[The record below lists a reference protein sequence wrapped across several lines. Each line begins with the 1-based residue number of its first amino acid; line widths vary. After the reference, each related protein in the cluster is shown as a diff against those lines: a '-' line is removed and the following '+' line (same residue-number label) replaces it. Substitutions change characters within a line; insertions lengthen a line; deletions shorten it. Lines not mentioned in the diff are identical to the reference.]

1 MAKYGV
7 AASTPMLLDQRSG
20 NGYVPDTEQFKY
32 KYDVNRNPDP
42 QGSYTGAPTGERQW
56 FTPRFTRLYADGGQ
70 TSASDEAQKYL
81 MGTDTTGKTND
92 LTGASRQAY
101 DYLMGNGP
109 GYRPPIF
116 TKSSLPA
123 AYNPGQDVEGG
134 ITTLTAPEPPVT
146 IPVIDTEPKY
156 TADPYI
162 FKPEPD
168 PYEAEPEIDIEPE
181 PEPEPMDTYEDDP
194 AITARDADV
203 PPTDTYVD
211 DDIITAR
218 DADVPPMDTY
228 EDDPSITARDADVPS
243 METNQPAETNQYTDA
258 RDTDVPSVTTEQP
271 TVQEQPDG
279 SATVTMPD
287 YIAPDDTVIQQQESP
302 VQNQPDGGATVTMP
316 DNTAQDTFDQDT
328 GTYVD
333 VGDAGGDYG
342 SSGDFGGGGGGDFGG
357 GGGGRYMDQ
366 FDDQAFAHGGMLPQ
380 YATGGISNLG
390 SYSDGGRLLK
400 GPGDG
405 VSDSIPATIGHKQPA
420 RLADGEFVI
429 PARIVSELGN
439 GSTDAGARKLY
450 QMMDRIQAARK
461 KTVGKNRVAVNS
473 RADKMMPV

>member
-1 MAKYGV
+1 
-7 AASTPMLLDQRSG
+7 
-20 NGYVPDTEQFKY
+20 
-32 KYDVNRNPDP
+32 
-42 QGSYTGAPTGERQW
+42 
-56 FTPRFTRLYADGGQ
+56 
-70 TSASDEAQKYL
+70 
-81 MGTDTTGKTND
+81 
-92 LTGASRQAY
+92 
-101 DYLMGNGP
+101 
-109 GYRPPIF
+109 
-116 TKSSLPA
+116 
-123 AYNPGQDVEGG
+123 
-134 ITTLTAPEPPVT
+134 
-146 IPVIDTEPKY
+146 
-156 TADPYI
+156 
-162 FKPEPD
+162 
-168 PYEAEPEIDIEPE
+168 
-181 PEPEPMDTYEDDP
+181 
-194 AITARDADV
+194 
-203 PPTDTYVD
+203 
-211 DDIITAR
+211 
-218 DADVPPMDTY
+218 
-228 EDDPSITARDADVPS
+228 